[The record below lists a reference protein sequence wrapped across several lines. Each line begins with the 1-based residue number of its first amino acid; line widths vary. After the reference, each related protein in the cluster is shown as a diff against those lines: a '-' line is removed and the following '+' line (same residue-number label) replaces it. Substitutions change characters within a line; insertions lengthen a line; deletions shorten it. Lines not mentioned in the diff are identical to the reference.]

1 MVFQFIQLKNSLPHE
16 IIKFSWKRHFQRW
29 LITKALMVLIR
40 ITGST
45 ASVQHI
51 NRQILKTTQQE
62 YGSVI
67 IATWHQNIYFS
78 IWLLRKQKL
87 TALISSSDDGEAI
100 YDVFTNFGYQ
110 AVRGSTLSHIHI

>member
-1 MVFQFIQLKNSLPHE
+1 MKLSN
-16 IIKFSWKRHFQRW
+16 FSWKRHFQRW

-45 ASVQHI
+45 TNVQCI
-51 NRQILKTTQQE
+51 NRHILKTTLQE
-62 YGSVI
+62 YGGVI
-67 IATWHQNIYFS
+67 VATWHQNIYFS

-100 YDVFTNFGYQ
+100 YDVFAHFGYK
-110 AVRGSTLSHIHI
+110 AVRGSTTRGGIPALKQMIKLLK